1 MDRRH
6 HARSIGVLVV
16 SNLLGGVGVAS
27 GIAAGGLLAQA
38 VAGTAWAGLA
48 QAASTLGAGIAAV
61 PLATLATRYG
71 RRTSLSRGYVL
82 ATIGAVLV
90 VAGGVFGQL
99 LLLLPGM
106 GLFGVAQAVNLQ
118 TRYAAAE
125 NVSLASRARGMSLV
139 LWATTIGSVA
149 GPNLLA
155 PGDTVGLGL
164 GLPAL
169 TGSFLFSIVAFAAAA
184 TVIALLFRPTPPDD
198 SSPVEP
204 SAGGPTAEEPATG
217 EAADP
222 ATSTRALGAAGALR
236 WAMGHPVARFA
247 VVLVA
252 MAHAVMVMVMVMT
265 PVHMEGHGDTLEL
278 VGFVIS
284 MHVLGMYGL
293 SPVFGWAIDR
303 FGALRVAAVGI
314 GIEAV
319 SLVLGFFA
327 TGGSASLTIVALT
340 LLGLGWSGCVLAGS
354 TLIATVVPEHV
365 RVPLQGAS
373 DAGMNYAGAAA
384 AALAGPILA
393 WGGFHGVNAAAVLV
407 LLPAILL
414 LLPAGRAMSDRPSP
428 SPSTT

>member
-16 SNLLGGVGVAS
+16 SNLLGGVGVAA

-61 PLATLATRYG
+61 PLATLATRRG

-82 ATIGAVLV
+82 ATIGALLV
-90 VAGGVFGQL
+90 VAGGVLGQL

-125 NVSLASRARGMSLV
+125 NVSVASRARGMSLV

-155 PGDTVGLGL
+155 PGDTAGLAL

-169 TGSFLFSIVAFAAAA
+169 TGSFLFSVVAFAAAA

-198 SSPVEP
+198 PVPGEP
-204 SAGGPTAEEPATG
+204 VAGEHTAD

-222 ATSTRALGAAGALR
+222 ATTPRVLGAAGALR

-303 FGALRVAAVGI
+303 FGALRVAAVGM

-319 SLVLGFFA
+319 SLVVGFLA

-393 WGGFHGVNAAAVLV
+393 WSGFHGVNAAAALV

-414 LLPAGRAMSDRPSP
+414 LRPAGRAMSDHLSP